1 MYNDKYFTDILSIDN
16 KKFDIFQGYR
26 KFLFNIVSKNVL
38 PFYALTYLEATY
50 YEKTPWTVD
59 QIETMKTEFNKGHL
73 IGLYEKENV
82 DDIVK

>member
-1 MYNDKYFTDILSIDN
+1 MKLYSK
-16 KKFDIFQGYR
+16 
-26 KFLFNIVSKNVL
+26 FNIVII
-38 PFYALTYLEATY
+38 YALPSFSYIQYLEATY

-59 QIETMKTEFNKGHL
+59 QIETMKTEFKKGHL

>member
-1 MYNDKYFTDILSIDN
+1 M
-16 KKFDIFQGYR
+16 
-26 KFLFNIVSKNVL
+26 
-38 PFYALTYLEATY
+38 FYHFVYLYTYLEATY

-59 QIETMKTEFNKGHL
+59 QIETMKTEFKNGHL